1 MRGLLAHHPAV
12 ELIIRRDNSYQ
23 MSASQREAAKGFV
36 DKIFQTG
43 RIKGEYVD
51 ISRGHRINWGPPLN
65 SSWFGIPEGN
75 KKYVVEPAT
84 IKITDF
90 LGVQASSRPS
100 LTYSGFISGAY
111 GPTVAEAKE
120 TIELGNGQIPTPVLE
135 IKSGG
140 KVMQE
145 GRSRAV
151 GAMRGGAEYMPIW
164 IAKQVYR

>member
-1 MRGLLAHHPAV
+1 
-12 ELIIRRDNSYQ
+12 
-23 MSASQREAAKGFV
+23 MSASQREAAEGFIE
-36 DKIFQTG
+36 KIFRTG
-43 RIKGEYVD
+43 KIKGERVD
-51 ISRGHRINWGPPLN
+51 ISRGHRVNWGPPLN
-65 SSWFGIPEGN
+65 ASWFGIPGGR

-90 LGVQASSRPS
+90 LGVQAASRPS
-100 LTYSGFISGAY
+100 LTYSEFVRGAY
-111 GPTVAEAKE
+111 GPTVAKAKE
-120 TIELGNGQIPTPVLE
+120 TVELGSGEIPTPVLE
-135 IKSGG
+135 IKAGG